1 MSGHQWTLRE
11 LDGFASGQ
19 FPRLGGNQGF
29 GDRRRNRSVS
39 LATSHPISQSH
50 THSNSVIIRVDRKVK
65 EWGSWSQLK
74 SFLSQSEI
82 KDGID
87 RLYRDI
93 DTAMMKFHVSKL
105 TGSPPLL
112 FLFHCRC
119 RWAWK

>member
-1 MSGHQWTLRE
+1 MVSLRDSSRGLE
-11 LDGFASGQ
+11 GTKVLEIADEIEA
-19 FPRLGGNQGF
+19 
-29 GDRRRNRSVS
+29 SVS
-39 LATSHPISQSH
+39 QTSHLISQSH
-50 THSNSVIIRVDRKVK
+50 THSNSIIIRVDRKVK